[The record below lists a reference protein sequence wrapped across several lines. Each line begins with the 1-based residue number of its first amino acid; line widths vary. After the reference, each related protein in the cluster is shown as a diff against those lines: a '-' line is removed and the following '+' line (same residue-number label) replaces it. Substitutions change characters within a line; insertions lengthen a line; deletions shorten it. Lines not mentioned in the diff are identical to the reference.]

1 MQGIISKYISNLLTI
16 KKEGDNMVK
25 AKDII
30 KIKKEHEK
38 YKKLLENEVD
48 LIKRLKYGR
57 IFREY
62 EDKIMDIKS
71 QLLNIELG
79 LYKDIELH
87 KNVFI
92 DKYINKIPVERLI
105 DKYRLSRTTIYRIS
119 NKAKEL
125 FERKRYF

>member
-1 MQGIISKYISNLLTI
+1 MYSV
-16 KKEGDNMVK
+16 VK

-38 YKKLLENEVD
+38 YKKLQENETDIV
-48 LIKRLKYGR
+48 KRLKYGR
-57 IFREY
+57 LFREY
-62 EDKIMDIKS
+62 EDKLMDIKS

-92 DKYINKIPVERLI
+92 DKYINKIPVERLV
-105 DKYRLSRTTIYRIS
+105 DKYRLSRTTIYKII
-119 NKAKEL
+119 NKANEL
-125 FERKRYF
+125 FESNRWKI

>member
-1 MQGIISKYISNLLTI
+1 
-16 KKEGDNMVK
+16 MVK

-30 KIKKEHEK
+30 KIKKEYEK
-38 YKKLLENEVD
+38 YNKLQENETD

-57 IFREY
+57 LFREY

-87 KNVFI
+87 KNIFI
-92 DKYINKIPVERLI
+92 DKYINKIPVERLV
-105 DKYRLSRTTIYRIS
+105 DKYRLSRSTIYRIS
-119 NKAKEL
+119 NKSKEL
-125 FERKRYF
+125 FESNRWKI